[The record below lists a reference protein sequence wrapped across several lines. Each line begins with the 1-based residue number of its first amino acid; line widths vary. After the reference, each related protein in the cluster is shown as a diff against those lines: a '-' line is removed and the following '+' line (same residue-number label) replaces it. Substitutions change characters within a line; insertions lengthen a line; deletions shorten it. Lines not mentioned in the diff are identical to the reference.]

1 MWRGVLSEGG
11 CGVQSSEFIRAGRG
25 ISYLG
30 VASYLM
36 GLLISSHASSSFQE
50 CPEHPTQRRYPRGGG
65 QEHPST
71 GPSTGRIYIPGLGAL
86 FALWGDLSAVAR
98 GILSRSRLD
107 RAQGVRTWPVLRGHL
122 SQWATRS
129 ILSHRAAYLRGACP
143 EAINPRGRLLAH
155 ALPTSWRVGLW
166 LTASDRLGDYL
177 VRWSASRSKVE

>member
-1 MWRGVLSEGG
+1 VWRGVLAEGG

-36 GLLISSHASSSFQE
+36 GLLISGLSHASSSFQE

-65 QEHPST
+65 DRSILAQVLAQDGSISQGSEHCLHWE
-71 GPSTGRIYIPGLGAL
+71 GPIGRGPGHP
-86 FALWGDLSAVAR
+86 FSKPP
-98 GILSRSRLD
+98 LD

-129 ILSHRAAYLRGACP
+129 ILSHRAAYPRGACP
-143 EAINPRGRLLAH
+143 EASNPRGRLLAH

-177 VRWSASRSKVE
+177 VR